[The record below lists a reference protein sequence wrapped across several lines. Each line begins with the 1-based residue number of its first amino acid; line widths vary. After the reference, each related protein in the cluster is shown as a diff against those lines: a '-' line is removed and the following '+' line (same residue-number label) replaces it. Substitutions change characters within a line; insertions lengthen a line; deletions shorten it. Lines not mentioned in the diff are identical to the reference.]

1 MGDVPVELE
10 AEAEP
15 EANSGAEAWANTGA
29 EAVPDKLVREEKDDS
44 EEKLDPGAEAE
55 AGKVAV
61 VDLELK
67 DELEKYWNSVKSRQ
81 RVWRRSSIGL
91 STNSST
97 MHLIQKV

>member
-10 AEAEP
+10 SEAEP

-29 EAVPDKLVREEKDDS
+29 EADPDKLVLEEKDDS
-44 EEKLDPGAEAE
+44 EEKLDPGAETE

-67 DELEKYWNSVKSRQ
+67 NKLEKNWHSVKSSYSGQ
-81 RVWRRSSIGL
+81 KTKNSIER
-91 STNSST
+91 
-97 MHLIQKV
+97 I